1 MKKKLL
7 IVSHALELGG
17 AERSLIGLLNAFDF
31 EKYDVDLFLLRHE
44 GELMREI
51 PSAVNLLPEIR
62 AYTVL
67 ARPIKRTLKEGHF
80 ILSMAR
86 LAGKMA
92 AAKYNRIHKYTDSD
106 VALEYSHKYTCPFMP
121 KIQSNEVYDLAI
133 SFLTPHYFVDRKVH
147 AKRKIAWIHTDYSRI
162 QVNIAS
168 ETAMWKNYD
177 YIASISDAVTE
188 NFLSVF
194 PMFKE
199 KIILIENIL
208 PEEFVKKQA
217 NEFLVDKEMN
227 AKGIKILSIGRFC
240 KAKNFDNVPEI
251 CQRIRER
258 GMDITWYLI
267 GFGRDEELIK
277 RKIAEANM
285 QEYVKILGKK
295 ENPYPYIQACDVYIQ
310 PSRYEG
316 KCVTVR
322 EAQMLGKPVIITN
335 YETAK
340 EQLESGVEGIIV
352 PMQNQIF
359 DLLNNNCLLEQL
371 SFNCQMRKYS
381 NKEEVKKIYRI
392 LEKSNCVGKR

>member
-147 AKRKIAWIHTDYSRI
+147 AK
-162 QVNIAS
+162 
-168 ETAMWKNYD
+168 
-177 YIASISDAVTE
+177 
-188 NFLSVF
+188 
-194 PMFKE
+194 
-199 KIILIENIL
+199 
-208 PEEFVKKQA
+208 KK
-217 NEFLVDKEMN
+217 K
-227 AKGIKILSIGRFC
+227 
-240 KAKNFDNVPEI
+240 
-251 CQRIRER
+251 
-258 GMDITWYLI
+258 
-267 GFGRDEELIK
+267 
-277 RKIAEANM
+277 
-285 QEYVKILGKK
+285 
-295 ENPYPYIQACDVYIQ
+295 
-310 PSRYEG
+310 
-316 KCVTVR
+316 
-322 EAQMLGKPVIITN
+322 
-335 YETAK
+335 
-340 EQLESGVEGIIV
+340 
-352 PMQNQIF
+352 
-359 DLLNNNCLLEQL
+359 
-371 SFNCQMRKYS
+371 
-381 NKEEVKKIYRI
+381 
-392 LEKSNCVGKR
+392 

>member
-322 EAQMLGKPVIITN
+322 EAHPSGLSSRTRPSFHEGRLAAALRRSRRGKPGGFLT
-335 YETAK
+335 
-340 EQLESGVEGIIV
+340 GR
-352 PMQNQIF
+352 
-359 DLLNNNCLLEQL
+359 
-371 SFNCQMRKYS
+371 RK
-381 NKEEVKKIYRI
+381 RP
-392 LEKSNCVGKR
+392 RT